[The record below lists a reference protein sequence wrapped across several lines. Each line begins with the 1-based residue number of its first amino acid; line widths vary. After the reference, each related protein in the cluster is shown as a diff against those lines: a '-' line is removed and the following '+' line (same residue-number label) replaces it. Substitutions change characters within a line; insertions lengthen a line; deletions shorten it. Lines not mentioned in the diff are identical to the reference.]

1 MLSSTLSL
9 ARFEGS
15 CTLKIKDGGHGG
27 TGELCHTHII
37 PSCRAS
43 TVLSRGI
50 TKRELGRRGGS
61 ATTGLPFAP
70 GKGQVGQWVI
80 NKTFNAAMLAEALCM
95 LEGFIYAPA
104 IRLLQHGVQQ
114 SGISSM

>member
-1 MLSSTLSL
+1 
-9 ARFEGS
+9 
-15 CTLKIKDGGHGG
+15 
-27 TGELCHTHII
+27 
-37 PSCRAS
+37 
-43 TVLSRGI
+43 
-50 TKRELGRRGGS
+50 
-61 ATTGLPFAP
+61 
-70 GKGQVGQWVI
+70 VGQWVI